1 MPAVDVRLAWP
12 NHDGRTAGPHLFVR
26 YYDDGERDKEVSQMG
41 EVKQLLSMD
50 DLQGL
55 LAASA
60 EKPVLLFKHSTT

>member
-1 MPAVDVRLAWP
+1 
-12 NHDGRTAGPHLFVR
+12 
-26 YYDDGERDKEVSQMG
+26 MG